1 KENTGTPAFR
11 TKMNV
16 SNFSNSAPYHN
27 PLQSFLGLPI
37 ALIIFMTVAGN
48 LLVILAVMRT
58 PQLQNITSVFIM
70 SLACA
75 DLIVGCVVQPLG
87 STMLLTGN
95 WLLGKRACDL
105 WTSVDVLCVTA
116 STQTLCV
123 IAVDRYVAVTRPLR
137 YKALLN
143 KWRARFIV
151 CTVWTISV
159 FVSFVPIMG
168 GHFRAPDD
176 LSDKTQ
182 NCLDDPRCCDF
193 MPSESYAIVS
203 SIISFYIPL
212 LVMIFVY
219 GQVFIIANRQVKMIA
234 KDRQRFRSS
243 DDYQLAEEPSAGR
256 NPNRRS
262 SRNIVHQHRALK
274 TLGFIMG
281 AFMLCWL
288 PFFVANIVVT
298 FRSASRTEAKEDDGD
313 LQRNMMTLNWLGY
326 INSGLNPIIYCHSS
340 DYRAAFHSL
349 LYLLKPKRTGLAGLY
364 KRLRLRCPCLS
375 KSGTVRVS
383 CLDQKAFLQS
393 DRTQNTT
400 QPQSSTTVF
409 CSGVT

>member
-375 KSGTVRVS
+375 RSGTVRVS
-383 CLDQKAFLQS
+383 LCDGRSVWMGK
-393 DRTQNTT
+393 
-400 QPQSSTTVF
+400 PPVCSSH
-409 CSGVT
+409 GVVL

>member
-1 KENTGTPAFR
+1 MR
-11 TKMNV
+11 
-16 SNFSNSAPYHN
+16 
-27 PLQSFLGLPI
+27 SFLGLPL
-37 ALIIFMTVAGN
+37 ALVIFMTVAGN

-75 DLIVGCVVQPLG
+75 DLIVGCVVQPL
-87 STMLLTGN
+87 SSIMLLTGN
-95 WLLGKRACDL
+95 WPLGKGACDL
-105 WTSVDVLCVTA
+105 WISLDVLCVTA

-137 YKALLN
+137 YKSLLN

-159 FVSFVPIMG
+159 LVSFVPIMG
-168 GHFRAPDD
+168 GHFWAYGD

-182 NCLDDPRCCDF
+182 NCYNDARCCDF
-193 MPSESYAIVS
+193 IPSESYAIVS

-219 GQVFIIANRQVKMIA
+219 GQVFLIAKQQVKMIA

-243 DDYQLAEEPSAGR
+243 GDQQLAEEPSPGAAELAN

-262 SRNIVHQHRALK
+262 SRHIVHQHRALK
-274 TLGFIMG
+274 TLGLIMG
-281 AFMLCWL
+281 VFTLCWL
-288 PFFVANIVVT
+288 PFFVANIVVA
-298 FRSASRTEAKEDDGD
+298 FRSVNRTGAPEDDND
-313 LQRNMMTLNWLGY
+313 LQRNLTLLNWLGY
-326 INSGLNPIIYCHSS
+326 LNSGLNPVIYCHSS
-340 DYRAAFHSL
+340 DYRIAFHGL
-349 LYLLKPKRTGLAGLY
+349 LHLLKPNRTNLARVY
-364 KRLRLRCPCLS
+364 KRLRLHCRCLS
-375 KSGTVRVS
+375 RLGPVQVGCSEQT
-383 CLDQKAFLQS
+383 AFMQN

-400 QPQSSTTVF
+400 QLQSSTTII
-409 CSGVT
+409 CSGLTTKG